1 MLLILMLLHIRNV
14 VVYLLVPYLQSKLH
28 YALMLYTYV
37 FVNNMLAYC
46 LSIIISI
53 ARKIID
59 NISVIMNPITANS
72 STALCSSAVN

>member
-1 MLLILMLLHIRNV
+1 
-14 VVYLLVPYLQSKLH
+14 
-28 YALMLYTYV
+28 MLYTCV

-53 ARKIID
+53 ARKSTD